1 MRANHISS
9 LLTTEWK
16 RVSSL
21 LNEIWFHHLYLSW
34 NEKEQK
40 REKAAAATRNHS
52 ESSTRK
58 KRRSEPPSLRYLAT
72 EILFKGYCIIFLMR
86 FSLTIISFVVPHSHS
101 LFHFYTFFCSLL
113 LILYMM
119 LCSCSPPTLL
129 LVHPYGRLEKIIIFL
144 FWERIYTHRTEERRA
159 VAFVD
164 INIEQGATGWVVE
177 WCLVCLKY
185 QLLPLTHFM
194 WVYRL
199 KRIVFC
205 TQFAQVGELERHC
218 CLEGCDVNSDL
229 LSFFLLPS

>member
-1 MRANHISS
+1 M
-9 LLTTEWK
+9 K
-16 RVSSL
+16 RSRRG
-21 LNEIWFHHLYLSW
+21 
-34 NEKEQK
+34 K
-40 REKAAAATRNHS
+40 KAAAATRNHS

-86 FSLTIISFVVPHSHS
+86 FSLTIISVVVPHSHS
-101 LFHFYTFFCSLL
+101 LFHFYTFFLQPYSV
-113 LILYMM
+113 LILNTVHDVV
-119 LCSCSPPTLL
+119 LLFTTHPLRL

-144 FWERIYTHRTEERRA
+144 FWERIYRHRGEERRA
-159 VAFVD
+159 VAFFD
-164 INIEQGATGWVVE
+164 ISIEQGATGWVVE

-218 CLEGCDVNSDL
+218 CLKGCDVNSDL
-229 LSFFLLPS
+229 LFIFLLPS